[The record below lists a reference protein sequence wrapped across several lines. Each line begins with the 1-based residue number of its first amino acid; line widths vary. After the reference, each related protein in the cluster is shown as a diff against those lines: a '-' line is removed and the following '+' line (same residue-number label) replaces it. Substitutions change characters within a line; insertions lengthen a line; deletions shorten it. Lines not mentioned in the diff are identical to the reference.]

1 MNFGCIFVVGEKN
14 KLKCPQKA
22 LDMMAEADRAAL
34 QMINMSGLYRTIWEE
49 IDERCADRRMEV
61 IELLKRKIYFSLD
74 TIERETQLTEIHI
87 AAEQA
92 AYEMMNAC
100 VSWLALEVRERGDLD
115 KIAGIRI
122 EFMCEQA
129 G

>member
-1 MNFGCIFVVGEKN
+1 MRNE
-14 KLKCPQKA
+14 LKCPEKA
-22 LDMMAEADRAAL
+22 LDMMAETDRAAL
-34 QMINMSGLYRTIWEE
+34 QMINISGLYRTIWEK
-49 IDERCADRRMEV
+49 IAERCADRRMEV
-61 IELLKRKIYFSLD
+61 IELLKRKIDFSLD
-74 TIERETQLTEIHI
+74 TFEREAQLTEIHI